1 MCIATTVLQTIH
13 RPEMTHI
20 KHIVQNASFCQQ
32 LGSRLRRIRMGDV
45 MSYKAA
51 IESEL
56 KTFLDQL
63 TANAQEQDMGYSER

>member
-1 MCIATTVLQTIH
+1 
-13 RPEMTHI
+13 
-20 KHIVQNASFCQQ
+20 
-32 LGSRLRRIRMGDV
+32 